1 MLRKLSLLVVFAG
14 ALTPWAASR
23 AQDQPS
29 VADAARAARE
39 SKEKS
44 ATQPKKVLSNDDVA
58 LSKTG
63 SDTGSKTGSD
73 TGSLDLSSIA
83 APKSSGTAAST
94 DPSADSSTGDDSPT
108 NKAWAGISRAEDSL
122 DKLAPLDRA
131 TLAKVVLEGNDVD
144 FPNRRAWE
152 EKLFVAKE
160 RYVAHSRQLI
170 NQMTQL
176 MQGAQSLQDL
186 EDGAKL
192 TPNSPEAQQLT
203 GRAQQLLSDATNT
216 EAAFKAVMQE
226 GQDLA
231 KRGSPR

>member
-1 MLRKLSLLVVFAG
+1 MLRKLSLLAVFAG
-14 ALTPWAASR
+14 ALTPWASIR
-23 AQDQPS
+23 AQDPPS

-39 SKEKS
+39 NKEKS
-44 ATQPKKVLSNDDVA
+44 ATQPKKVLTNDDVA
-58 LSKTG
+58 A
-63 SDTGSKTGSD
+63 SKTGSD
-73 TGSLDLSSIA
+73 TGSLGLSSIA
-83 APKSSGTAAST
+83 APKSSGTGTSIGT
-94 DPSADSSTGDDSPT
+94 NTGPSANSSAGDDSAT
-108 NKAWAGISRAEDSL
+108 GKAWEGISRAEDSL

-131 TLAKVVLEGNDVD
+131 ALAKVVLEGNDVD

-170 NQMTQL
+170 SEMTQL